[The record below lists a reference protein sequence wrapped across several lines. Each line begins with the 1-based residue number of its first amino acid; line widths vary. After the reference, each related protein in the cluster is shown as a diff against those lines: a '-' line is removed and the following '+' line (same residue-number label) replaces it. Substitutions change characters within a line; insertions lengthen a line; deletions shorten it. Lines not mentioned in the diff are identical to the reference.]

1 MRARVAV
8 PLLLTLVAFP
18 VGLAIGVRLSSS
30 DVGSRNQAVSGDVS
44 AIDPGEAPARPLDRA
59 LRPAFAMEPGSQTA
73 LNPYGARL
81 SQDSPRFTPVVAAAA
96 RLAPSVVS
104 ITVLAT
110 RSVSRRSRFDEFFG
124 MVPRQLERQIQ
135 GMGSGFA
142 LDADGTIITNDH
154 VVSGADSLVVT
165 DVNGRLYSAEVIG
178 TDPITD
184 IAVLRVEPGAI
195 PPAPIGTSSDLVVGE
210 PAIAL
215 GNPFGFVLAN
225 AEATV
230 TAGVVSGVGRDILDS
245 REGKLSADMIQTD
258 AAINPGNSG
267 GPLVNAE
274 GKVIGVN
281 SAILSQSG
289 GSEGIG
295 FAIPIDRARRIASE
309 LLEYGLIRRPWVG
322 VEPRTMESSVTR
334 FSLTE
339 VRRVAPGSPADAAG
353 LEVGDVLLEVNGRPI
368 TSPLDWDV
376 GLLDAGVGSS
386 VDIRYRRGEDLLTA
400 RLSVE
405 ELPSEQA
412 VRLEVV
418 RGLELISVTPP
429 IAVERRL
436 EIETGALIVQ
446 LAPGASRVTGL
457 REGDVI
463 VGINRSP
470 VETAEDAEN
479 LFRALAGG
487 SRIFVTY
494 YREGRYYN
502 SWPFDIG

>member
-1 MRARVAV
+1 
-8 PLLLTLVAFP
+8 LLTLVAFP
-18 VGLAIGVRLSSS
+18 IGLAIGVRLSS
-30 DVGSRNQAVSGDVS
+30 DDGG
-44 AIDPGEAPARPLDRA
+44 GGAPAIADAPPSADPDAAPTRALDRA
-59 LRPAFAMEPGSQTA
+59 VRPALAIGAGSQTA
-73 LNPYGARL
+73 SNPA
-81 SQDSPRFTPVVAAAA
+81 SASPPQESPRYTPVVAAAA

-135 GMGSGFA
+135 GIGSGFA
-142 LDADGTIITNDH
+142 IDAEGTIITNDH

-165 DVNGRLYSAEVIG
+165 DVNGRLYSADVIG

-195 PPAPIGTSSDLVVGE
+195 PPAPIGTSSDLMVGE

-230 TAGVVSGVGRDILDS
+230 TAGVISGIGRDILDS

-295 FAIPIDRARRIASE
+295 FAIPIDRAGRIADE
-309 LLEYGLIRRPWVG
+309 LLEHGLIRRPWVG
-322 VEPRTMESSVTR
+322 VEPRTMESSITR

-339 VRRVAPGSPADAAG
+339 VRRVAPGSPADEAG

-386 VDIRYRRGEDLLTA
+386 VDIRYRRGEDLLSA
-400 RLSVE
+400 RLLVE

-412 VRLEVV
+412 ERLEVV
-418 RGLELISVTPP
+418 RGLELISVTPQ

-436 EIETGALIVQ
+436 EIDNGALIVQ
-446 LAPGASRVTGL
+446 LAAGASRVTGL

-463 VGINRSP
+463 VGINRRP
-470 VETAEDAEN
+470 VESAEDAEN

>member
-8 PLLLTLVAFP
+8 PVLLTLVAFP
-18 VGLAIGVRLSSS
+18 TGLVLGLRPFSADRGDQEVGAHETLAAADPAAIPAGALERGV
-30 DVGSRNQAVSGDVS
+30 
-44 AIDPGEAPARPLDRA
+44 
-59 LRPAFAMEPGSQTA
+59 RPAFAAGTSVPTSAGQSDIR
-73 LNPYGARL
+73 N

-104 ITVLAT
+104 ITVLST
-110 RSVSRRSRFDEFFG
+110 RQVARRSRFDEFFG

-142 LDADGTIITNDH
+142 LDENGTIITNEH

-184 IAVLRVEPGAI
+184 IAVLRIEAGAI

-274 GKVIGVN
+274 GRVIGVN

-295 FAIPIDRARRIASE
+295 FAIPIDRARRIAGE
-309 LLEYGLIRRPWVG
+309 LLVHGEIRRPWVG
-322 VEPRTMESSVTR
+322 VEPRTVESSVSR

-339 VRRVAPGSPADAAG
+339 VRRVAPGSPAADAG

-376 GLLDAGVGSS
+376 GLLDAGVGASIA
-386 VDIRYRRGEDLLTA
+386 VRYRRGDEVLTA
-400 RLSVE
+400 RLEVD

-412 VRLEVV
+412 ERLEVV
-418 RGLELISVTPP
+418 RGLQLISVTPQ

-436 EIETGALIVQ
+436 EVETGALIVQ
-446 LAPGASRVTGL
+446 LSQAANRATGL

-463 VGINRSP
+463 VGINRRP

>member
-18 VGLAIGVRLSSS
+18 VGLAIGARLSSS

-210 PAIAL
+210 I
-215 GNPFGFVLAN
+215 
-225 AEATV
+225 
-230 TAGVVSGVGRDILDS
+230 GR
-245 REGKLSADMIQTD
+245 AH
-258 AAINPGNSG
+258 
-267 GPLVNAE
+267 V
-274 GKVIGVN
+274 
-281 SAILSQSG
+281 
-289 GSEGIG
+289 
-295 FAIPIDRARRIASE
+295 
-309 LLEYGLIRRPWVG
+309 
-322 VEPRTMESSVTR
+322 
-334 FSLTE
+334 
-339 VRRVAPGSPADAAG
+339 
-353 LEVGDVLLEVNGRPI
+353 
-368 TSPLDWDV
+368 
-376 GLLDAGVGSS
+376 
-386 VDIRYRRGEDLLTA
+386 
-400 RLSVE
+400 
-405 ELPSEQA
+405 
-412 VRLEVV
+412 
-418 RGLELISVTPP
+418 
-429 IAVERRL
+429 
-436 EIETGALIVQ
+436 
-446 LAPGASRVTGL
+446 
-457 REGDVI
+457 
-463 VGINRSP
+463 
-470 VETAEDAEN
+470 
-479 LFRALAGG
+479 
-487 SRIFVTY
+487 
-494 YREGRYYN
+494 
-502 SWPFDIG
+502 